1 MAVCPSDFYVSIGDE
16 DAIEENIRAGSA
28 ADEETAG
35 ASADRAVD
43 TAPRRTRRTIN
54 KVASSKR
61 KRRLAESSKLEGT
74 LEKDSSPN
82 PSGAARYP
90 TQKG

>member
-54 KVASSKR
+54 KR